1 MTAQE
6 AVAFLASKRNTVKFQ
21 QRYQKR
27 HGSLFKPLCA
37 KVLCVRVT
45 PDCRP
50 DSSSQFWELDSHWIP
65 HGCRG
70 DMLPQHHRAVGDYLQ
85 ERPDCPESPLDEWLR
100 QEVYRPWL
108 PHDWSRSLHH
118 ELKKART
125 ESVQG
130 TLCRR
135 NFLCRFSYLC
145 WNLTD
150 IFLELA
156 ARRSQR
162 RAPSSRYAIP
172 NATANVNSHP
182 RPSTDRRRCGPLFR

>member
-1 MTAQE
+1 M
-6 AVAFLASKRNTVKFQ
+6 VKFQ

-85 ERPDCPESPLDEWLR
+85 ERPYCPESPLANGSGQKFIARGYHTTGADLCTT
-100 QEVYRPWL
+100 
-108 PHDWSRSLHH
+108 SSKKH
-118 ELKKART
+118 ELNLSKARSAGAISMSLLVLLL
-125 ESVQG
+125 EFNRHRSKAIRILAG
-130 TLCRR
+130 RR
-135 NFLCRFSYLC
+135 VRRFG
-145 WNLTD
+145 
-150 IFLELA
+150 I
-156 ARRSQR
+156 
-162 RAPSSRYAIP
+162 
-172 NATANVNSHP
+172 
-182 RPSTDRRRCGPLFR
+182 